1 MVYRCFYRD
10 LPPVGFIYIDTT
22 DCQTAISIEGLPTGQ
37 YKIHVILGN
46 EVLPAELFNLPTLE
60 DDPTPREKCQCIFT
74 IGYNVGVARLAAI
87 DPDEI
92 F

>member
-10 LPPVGFIYIDTT
+10 LPPVGTVQVDFT
-22 DCQTAISIEGLPTGQ
+22 DCDHFI
-37 YKIHVILGN
+37 KIWRGN
-46 EVLPAELFNLPTLE
+46 ESQIIIMVADGGQFMAPETFELPTLE